1 MSFLRSW
8 RTFPVA
14 LNILSIQ
21 HRQGPHQAL
30 LRAESRKFDW
40 LLLVHSL
47 DACSTLLY
55 SSLTSSPA
63 SLDHEDLSISLSLMH
78 AVSPV
83 CAAKV
88 VRFPTLGYLRF
99 KSDCEQHSKIPFL
112 FMLWYGV
119 RDGPR
124 ASHILG
130 KGLLFHRLPLRTF
143 CFDIDLANFPRLNLS
158 SLWESRLALNLSSF
172 CLSSLV

>member
-1 MSFLRSW
+1 M
-8 RTFPVA
+8 A
-14 LNILSIQ
+14 LNILSVQ
-21 HRQGPHQAL
+21 HRQGPYQAL
-30 LRAESRKFDW
+30 LRDDSGKFDW
-40 LLLVHSL
+40 LHLVHSL

-55 SSLTSSPA
+55 PSLTSSPA
-63 SLDHEDLSISLSLMH
+63 SLDYGDLSISLSPMC
-78 AVSPV
+78 AMSPV
-83 CAAKV
+83 CTAKV

-99 KSDCEQHSKIPFL
+99 KNDCEQHTKRPFF

-130 KGLLFHRLPLRTF
+130 KGLLFYQLPLRTI

-158 SLWESRLALNLSSF
+158 SLWESRLALNLRSF
-172 CLSSLV
+172 CLSSPV